1 MKTVVMLSKRL
12 LTLAL
17 VAGLGYGAWIGYQR
31 YTAEDEEL
39 GLGKIP
45 TQSAAIRDI
54 TVSVA
59 ATGVLRPIK
68 VVQVK
73 SKASGEIV
81 SMPVEL
87 GDEVRAGDLIAQVD
101 TRIPLQELNQG
112 VADLESAQ
120 VRLEVAER
128 QYQRAQALEEQDLVS
143 QQDLDTSQQNY
154 TTARGAMIRAE
165 AELQLRQERFDDAT
179 VRAPSAGR
187 IILKNVEEGTIIM
200 SSTNNVSGGTAL
212 VEMADLSRLEIRTL
226 VDEIDIG
233 QVTAGLEV
241 RSTVE
246 AYPERKFNG
255 TVIKIEPQAVVSQQ
269 VTTFPVLSYIDNSD
283 GLLLPGMNADVE
295 VVIHQRPR
303 VLAVPNEAIKTMTD
317 AGQVAG
323 LLNLPFDRDALRAQA
338 EPRLAD
344 AGRRGGDAGG
354 SARGAAFA
362 AEPGSAER
370 PEAVTAERRVGG
382 DPEAAAGDAPQA
394 TDTAEDEEIDFS
406 KMRGMSQAER
416 TKFIAD
422 LTDKQRA
429 QLRARFSGGGRGGA
443 GRGAAA
449 GGRDSGASMDAFGVG
464 QAPEAAVVFV
474 LGADGQMAARQVM
487 IGVRDWEF
495 TEIVSGL
502 NVGDEV
508 VLLPSTSLLNS
519 QQALRD
525 RFSRFSSVPGTGG
538 RR

>member
-1 MKTVVMLSKRL
+1 MLLKRL
-12 LTLAL
+12 LTLAIL
-17 VAGLGYGAWIGYQR
+17 AGLGYGAWIGYQR
-31 YTAEDEEL
+31 YTAEDEEQ
-39 GLGKIP
+39 GLGEVP

-200 SSTNNVSGGTAL
+200 SSTSNVSGGTAL

-233 QVTAGLEV
+233 RVKAGLEV

-246 AYPERKFNG
+246 AYPKRKFSG

-295 VVIHQRPR
+295 VVIHQRPG
-303 VLAVPNEAIKTMTD
+303 VLTVPNEAIKTMTD

-323 LLNLPFDRDALRAQA
+323 LLNLPFDRDAMRARA
-338 EPRLAD
+338 ETRRAG
-344 AGRRGGDAGG
+344 AGRRGGDTGG

-362 AEPGSAER
+362 AEPGSDER

-382 DPEAAAGDAPQA
+382 DADAADAGDAPKA
-394 TDTAEDEEIDFS
+394 ADSAEDEEIDFS

-416 TKFIAD
+416 TKFMAD

-429 QLRARFSGGGRGGA
+429 QLRERFSGGGRGGA

-449 GGRDSGASMDAFGVG
+449 GGRNSGASMDAFGVG

-474 LGADGQMAARQVM
+474 LGSDGQMAARQVM

-502 NVGDEV
+502 NAGDEV
-508 VLLPSTSLLNS
+508 VLLPSTSLLTS